1 MRTTPR
7 TAART
12 ALAALLAG
20 GTLPLAACGASVDP
34 TQDLTT
40 GEAIVGLSDAI
51 AGLREES
58 AMLQDQL
65 DSLRGIV
72 ARQDTTIA
80 RLAAAAG
87 VPLPQR

>member
-1 MRTTPR
+1 MPR
-7 TAART
+7 DPRRAGRL
-12 ALAALLAG
+12 ALAALLAAAAAALG
-20 GTLPLAACGASVDP
+20 GCGAAIDP

-65 DSLRGIV
+65 DSLRLVV

-87 VPLPQR
+87 VPLPPR